1 MAQKFLT
8 EITLQAL
15 NNATTDTDKFLV
27 SDGGTIKFRT
37 GAEVLSDI
45 GGQVAG
51 NYVPTS
57 RTLTI
62 NGVTYDLS
70 ADRSWTVN
78 ETDTLAT
85 VVDRG
90 NTTNGGRPISMDT
103 SGGGISIKG
112 SGGGWATGYYFTGT
126 AGTYR
131 GGFGALGGNDT
142 LSYYWIGP
150 AYNAYYAYVD
160 VDQLYHASS
169 VRAPI
174 FYDSNNTAYFL
185 DIATQSEINK
195 VYYNSNMV
203 SRNFG
208 IGQVGIYDS
217 TKYQGVFSMGEAYV
231 LPADGT
237 SPSNLYG
244 MAWSHPN
251 AGGVASNLNTHGLLV
266 MENGTFLAAVS
277 GSIRSRDDMRT
288 PIFYDSDNTN
298 YYLDPDNTSNL
309 ASSYIAGHYYGSSNS
324 SNILI
329 RTEAYS
335 AEMGIVGQS
344 SSGNFRFQLFGRGT
358 EYGFLSSEW
367 GNWDVR
373 KVTGG
378 NMYLNDQES
387 YYYGTDTAYL
397 VRVYGTTDMRSPI
410 YYDLDN
416 TGFYLNP
423 TGISEVNTIYASS
436 FIKNGGTSSQ
446 YLMADGS
453 VTTGGGAVSWS
464 SITGK
469 PSSIFYYQGFG
480 LDANTMDTNS
490 SGFTYANNAPF
501 NGPVARFSA
510 ASGYDLWLNAPYG
523 GGNGLAFRTKNGDI
537 NTINPWKY
545 PAIYGVNVNGG
556 GDLYANIYYDQNDTS
571 YYLNPDGTSVLN
583 AVSFSGSCNWFGGYG
598 PGSGAG
604 LAFENLG
611 TFARMA
617 FWGLDF
623 YDWNHGIQMTID
635 NGYVSANNSFRAPIF
650 YDVDN
655 TVYYTNPAGSS
666 YMNSIIAFQYRFD
679 STTFNPSAA
688 PRSTTDDMSIKM
700 WNNYFNGTG
709 LGSDYGTVLEYYS
722 LSSHVDSQ
730 VYFDAGGGSWY
741 RSASYNSGWQGWQR
755 YITDAN
761 ISSYAVPPSRTL
773 TINGTAYDLS
783 ADRSWTVSAGAA
795 DFNTL
800 TNKTGGTGTYQT
812 SGDFR
817 APIFYDSNDTA
828 YYINPADAD
837 ISAVLK
843 GTVTIGGGTGGNYD
857 EGLRIIDSGSFSVIA
872 FGATGNAN
880 PGRFNLLK
888 TSGDTFQ
895 LRNGDSAVLWETNQS
910 GNTTFNVDV
919 RTPIFYDSN
928 DTIYYLDPNNT
939 TKALNVAG
947 KLTVNVGSSS
957 GTPVLEATGAY
968 GTMSIN
974 TYYGV
979 FHTSGDFYI
988 GPPASS
994 GNTLSG
1000 NQARFASFI
1009 DRNNSA
1015 YYLTPSSDSN
1025 LNTGNL
1031 AGRWRYSDYL
1041 VSNNAGGLM
1050 GDYNV
1055 SGTSAKCIWTIGESW
1070 PLGNMYGL
1078 AYEYDSTYAHSLSL
1092 KANGITYARLAFG
1105 GEGAYFIGTVSSGT
1119 AMSSPIY
1126 YDSNDSNYY
1135 FAGSDTG
1142 DSIRVA
1148 GDIVAYYSDERL
1160 KDRKG
1165 NIENALEKVLSL
1177 NGFYYEP
1184 NEKAQALG
1192 YKKKLEVGVSA
1203 QEVQAILPEIIKD
1216 APIGGDYK
1224 TLDYGRLTPLLIE
1237 AIKEQQTQIDELK
1250 ELVNKLI
1257 NK

>member
-15 NNATTDTDKFLV
+15 NNATTDTDQFLV
-27 SDGGTIKFRT
+27 SDSGTIKFRT
-37 GAEVLSDI
+37 GSQMLSDI
-45 GGQVAG
+45 VGYTPANDANVVHKTGNESIAGIKTFTQGNTTFSNATGSTLAFTTGATTTAEIIINTTFTQFTTFGSFGYLFNGYSGGGISNLLTLDQSG
-51 NYVPTS
+51 NGIFSANVRATSFTDKDNTAYYLNPAAFSNLYDITANTFVKSGGTSAQYLMADGSVSTGPSLTGYVPTS

-70 ADRSWTVN
+70 ANRSWTVSVT

-160 VDQLYHASS
+160 VDQLYHTSS

-208 IGQVGIYDS
+208 IGQVGVYNAS
-217 TKYQGVFSMGEAYV
+217 RYQAVFSMGEAYV

-277 GSIRSRDDMRT
+277 GSIRSRDDMRA
-288 PIFYDSDNTN
+288 PIFYDSNNTG
-298 YYLDPDNTSNL
+298 YYVDPSATSNL
-309 ASSYIAGHYYGSSNS
+309 LG
-324 SNILI
+324 L
-329 RTEAYS
+329 T
-335 AEMGIVGQS
+335 V
-344 SSGNFRFQLFGRGT
+344 
-358 EYGFLSSEW
+358 
-367 GNWDVR
+367 
-373 KVTGG
+373 
-378 NMYLNDQES
+378 
-387 YYYGTDTAYL
+387 
-397 VRVYGTTDMRSPI
+397 
-410 YYDLDN
+410 
-416 TGFYLNP
+416 
-423 TGISEVNTIYASS
+423 VNTITGNISGTAGSLLSYQSNWASTPTPTNVVGLLGW
-436 FIKNGGTSSQ
+436 KNYGNGHVIFDASASTTPSGTACNNTNAQ
-446 YLMADGS
+446 I
-453 VTTGGGAVSWS
+453 SWS
-464 SITGK
+464 STYPTLMGWNGVNTYGVRVDSARVADSAGSAAWSTITGK
-469 PSSIFYYQGFG
+469 PSNIFYYQGFT
-480 LDANTMDTNS
+480 LDANTMDSNS
-490 SGFTYANNAPF
+490 SGFTYAVNAPF
-501 NGPVARFSA
+501 VGPIARFA
-510 ASGYDLWLNAPYG
+510 TNGNYDLWINSPYNG
-523 GGNGLAFRTKNGDI
+523 GGYGFAFRTRDGDAG
-537 NTINPWKY
+537 TLNPWRY

-556 GDLYANIYYDQNDTS
+556 GDLYATTYYDQNDTA
-571 YYLNPDGTSVLN
+571 YYVNPNGTSNINGLLVGGLNVIKTWQTIAGNIDNDYGEGFVTFDPVPTGTPPLASPNIRTVNIGNNFSRRTQLAFDYASDLAYFRRRSDTGWQTWREFIHSGNIGSQSVLYAATAGS
-583 AVSFSGSCNWFGGYG
+583 AVETDTLQTVTGRGNTTSNGLIATASEGREVSTYLPSSYGLNDLVSGHNYKWYSDTWRLGATR
-598 PGSGAG
+598 SGA
-604 LAFENLG
+604 
-611 TFARMA
+611 
-617 FWGLDF
+617 
-623 YDWNHGIQMTID
+623 Q
-635 NGYVSANNSFRAPIF
+635 P
-650 YDVDN
+650 
-655 TVYYTNPAGSS
+655 
-666 YMNSIIAFQYRFD
+666 
-679 STTFNPSAA
+679 
-688 PRSTTDDMSIKM
+688 
-700 WNNYFNGTG
+700 
-709 LGSDYGTVLEYYS
+709 
-722 LSSHVDSQ
+722 
-730 VYFDAGGGSWY
+730 
-741 RSASYNSGWQGWQR
+741 
-755 YITDAN
+755 
-761 ISSYAVPPSRTL
+761 
-773 TINGTAYDLS
+773 
-783 ADRSWTVSAGAA
+783 AA
-795 DFNTL
+795 DFVIQFNGSNRINL
-800 TNKTGGTGTYQT
+800 ST
-812 SGDFR
+812 SGNLTASADMR
-817 APIFYDSNDTA
+817 APVFYDSNDT
-828 YYINPADAD
+828 
-837 ISAVLK
+837 
-843 GTVTIGGGTGGNYD
+843 T
-857 EGLRIIDSGSFSVIA
+857 
-872 FGATGNAN
+872 
-880 PGRFNLLK
+880 
-888 TSGDTFQ
+888 
-895 LRNGDSAVLWETNQS
+895 
-910 GNTTFNVDV
+910 
-919 RTPIFYDSN
+919 
-928 DTIYYLDPNNT
+928 YYLDPNNT
-939 TKALNVAG
+939 TKSLNVAG

-957 GTPVLEATGAY
+957 GTPVFEATGTY

-979 FHTSGDFYI
+979 LHTSGDFYI
-988 GPPASS
+988 GNPAST
-994 GNTLSG
+994 GNNLSG
-1000 NQARFASFI
+1000 NYAYFSIFY

-1015 YYLTPSSDSN
+1015 YYLDPASGSN

-1031 AGRWRYSDYL
+1031 AGRWKYSNYL
-1041 VSNNAGGLM
+1041 VSNNSGGLM
-1050 GDYNV
+1050 GDYNI
-1055 SGTSAKCIWTIGESW
+1055 SGTAAKCIWTIGESW

-1078 AYEYDSTYAHSLSL
+1078 AYEYDGTYAHSLSL
-1092 KANGITYARLAFG
+1092 KANGTTYARLAFG
-1105 GEGAYFIGTVSSGT
+1105 GEGAYFTGGVTSGT
-1119 AMSSPIY
+1119 AMSSPVY
-1126 YDSNDSNYY
+1126 YDSANSAYY
-1135 FAGSDTG
+1135 FDGSDTG

-1165 NIENALEKVLSL
+1165 NIENALDKVLSL

-1184 NEKAQALG
+1184 NETAQALG

>member
-15 NNATTDTDKFLV
+15 NNATTDTDQFLV
-27 SDGGTIKFRT
+27 SDSGTIKFRT
-37 GAEVLSDI
+37 GSQMLSDI
-45 GGQVAG
+45 VGYTPANDANVVHKTGNESIAGIKTFTQGNTTFSNATGSTLAFTTGATTTAEIIINTTFTQFTTFGSFGYLFNGYSGGGISNLLTLDQSGNGIFSANVRATSFTDKDNTAYYLNPAAFSNLYDITANTFVKSGGTSAQYLMADGSVSTGPSLAG
-51 NYVPTS
+51 YVPTS

-70 ADRSWTVN
+70 ADRSWTVSVT

-160 VDQLYHASS
+160 VDQLYHTSS

-174 FYDSNNTAYFL
+174 FYDSNNTAYYL

-208 IGQVGIYDS
+208 IGQVGVYS
-217 TKYQGVFSMGEAYV
+217 ASRYQAVFSMGEAYV

-277 GSIRSRDDMRT
+277 GSIRSRDDMRA
-288 PIFYDSDNTN
+288 PIFYDSNNTGYYVDPSATSSLVGLTVANTISGNISGGASYAANLSGAINASTSGISSMKYNDTRYWVTDPNAPGN
-298 YYLDPDNTSNL
+298 YFQAITLGNGTDFTQIGVN
-309 ASSYIAGHYYGSSNS
+309 SSNS
-324 SNILI
+324 M
-329 RTEAYS
+329 Y
-335 AEMGIVGQS
+335 
-344 SSGNFRFQLFGRGT
+344 FRFNGT
-358 EYGFLSSEW
+358 GSTWYNVLSSNNYSSYAVPLTRTITIN
-367 GNWDVR
+367 GSTQSLSSDVNFT
-373 KVTGG
+373 V
-378 NMYLNDQES
+378 S
-387 YYYGTDTAYL
+387 
-397 VRVYGTTDMRSPI
+397 
-410 YYDLDN
+410 
-416 TGFYLNP
+416 
-423 TGISEVNTIYASS
+423 ASS
-436 FIKNGGTSSQ
+436 IPWTS
-446 YLMADGS
+446 
-453 VTTGGGAVSWS
+453 V
-464 SITGK
+464 TGK
-469 PSSIFYYQGFG
+469 PSNIFYYQGFT
-480 LDANTMDTNS
+480 LDANTMDSNA

-556 GDLYANIYYDQNDTS
+556 GDLYASIYYDQNDT
-571 YYLNPDGTSVLN
+571 T
-583 AVSFSGSCNWFGGYG
+583 
-598 PGSGAG
+598 
-604 LAFENLG
+604 
-611 TFARMA
+611 
-617 FWGLDF
+617 
-623 YDWNHGIQMTID
+623 
-635 NGYVSANNSFRAPIF
+635 
-650 YDVDN
+650 
-655 TVYYTNPAGSS
+655 
-666 YMNSIIAFQYRFD
+666 
-679 STTFNPSAA
+679 
-688 PRSTTDDMSIKM
+688 
-700 WNNYFNGTG
+700 
-709 LGSDYGTVLEYYS
+709 
-722 LSSHVDSQ
+722 
-730 VYFDAGGGSWY
+730 
-741 RSASYNSGWQGWQR
+741 
-755 YITDAN
+755 
-761 ISSYAVPPSRTL
+761 
-773 TINGTAYDLS
+773 
-783 ADRSWTVSAGAA
+783 
-795 DFNTL
+795 
-800 TNKTGGTGTYQT
+800 
-812 SGDFR
+812 
-817 APIFYDSNDTA
+817 
-828 YYINPADAD
+828 
-837 ISAVLK
+837 
-843 GTVTIGGGTGGNYD
+843 
-857 EGLRIIDSGSFSVIA
+857 
-872 FGATGNAN
+872 
-880 PGRFNLLK
+880 
-888 TSGDTFQ
+888 
-895 LRNGDSAVLWETNQS
+895 
-910 GNTTFNVDV
+910 
-919 RTPIFYDSN
+919 
-928 DTIYYLDPNNT
+928 YYLDPNNT
-939 TKALNVAG
+939 TKSLNVAG

-957 GTPVLEATGAY
+957 GTPVFEATGTY

-979 FHTSGDFYI
+979 LHTSGDFYI
-988 GPPASS
+988 GNPAST
-994 GNTLSG
+994 GNNLSG
-1000 NQARFASFI
+1000 NYAYFSIFY

-1015 YYLTPSSDSN
+1015 YYIDPASGSN

-1031 AGRWRYSDYL
+1031 AGRWKYSDYL
-1041 VSNNAGGLM
+1041 VSNNSGGLM
-1050 GDYNV
+1050 GDYNI
-1055 SGTSAKCIWTIGESW
+1055 SGTAAKCIWTIGESW

-1078 AYEYDSTYAHSLSL
+1078 AYEYDGTYAHSLSL
-1092 KANGITYARLAFG
+1092 KANGTTYARLAFG
-1105 GEGAYFIGTVSSGT
+1105 SEGAYFTGGVTSGT
-1119 AMSSPIY
+1119 AMSSPVY
-1126 YDSNDSNYY
+1126 YDSANSAYY
-1135 FAGSDTG
+1135 FDGSDTG

-1184 NEKAQALG
+1184 NETAQALG